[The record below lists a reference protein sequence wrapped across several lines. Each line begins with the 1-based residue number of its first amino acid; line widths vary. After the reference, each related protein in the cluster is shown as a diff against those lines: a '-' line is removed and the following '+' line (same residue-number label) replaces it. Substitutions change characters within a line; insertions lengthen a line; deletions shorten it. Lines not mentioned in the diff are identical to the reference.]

1 MSETVKRYEL
11 RDVSTNP
18 YSEFHQLR
26 LDADGEWVEYADYAA
41 LAQQLADVAYLEEWN
56 GGEFGKHILQCA
68 DGRWMAGW
76 YPTACAGPEVFADAD
91 SLPALGAR
99 LRALSEEGGR

>member
-41 LAQQLADVAYLEEWN
+41 LAQQLADVAYLEEWVQRGN
-56 GGEFGKHILQCA
+56 DPLLPQHYVAGLVGRRFGA
-68 DGRWMAGW
+68 FAGQDL
-76 YPTACAGPEVFADAD
+76 AEVSAD

-99 LRALSEEGGR
+99 LRAMREKAS